1 MSNITEVRVNRR
13 AAERISAGRPWV
25 YRSDL
30 LTAGDAIPGQV
41 VRVLDGRNNR
51 YGCAHYSSS
60 SEIVLRML
68 PYETAI
74 TDLGFFRRL
83 IARAQAL
90 REKVVS
96 DTDSYRVVF
105 AEADF
110 LPGLIVDR
118 YGPHLVI
125 QTLSQGMDASKA
137 AIVEALREALNPE
150 SITERNDAATRE
162 KEGLER
168 ISGTLHGTTPDRLE
182 AKINGLR
189 LQVNL
194 AEGQKTGLFLD
205 QRENWRA
212 AVDYAKG
219 EALDCF
225 SYTGG
230 FALHLARGCESVTA
244 VDSSKPALAQ
254 LAHNAKA
261 NGIENIQTRH
271 GKASDMLK
279 QYVLS
284 RREFDMIVV
293 DPPAFAKTSRQRE
306 DALRAYK
313 DVNLKA
319 LKLLKRDGILISC
332 SCSQHVSEADLL
344 EVIAD
349 AALDCGR
356 RLTVVERRTQAR
368 DHPILLTAPE
378 THYLKCIVLRA
389 F

>member
-30 LTAGDAIPGQV
+30 LSAGDAVAGQV

-51 YGCAHYSSS
+51 YGCAHYSST

-83 IARAQAL
+83 ITRAQVL

-125 QTLSQGMDASKA
+125 QTLSQGMDASKN
-137 AIVEALREALNPE
+137 AIVEALRETLNPE

-168 ISGTLHGTTPDRLE
+168 ISSTLHGTMPDHVE
-182 AKINGLR
+182 ARINGLR

-212 AVDYAKG
+212 AAEYAKG

-230 FALHLARGCESVTA
+230 FALHLARGCQSVTA

-254 LAHNAKA
+254 LAHNAGA
-261 NGIENIQTRH
+261 NGIENIHTRH

-284 RREFDMIVV
+284 RREFDIIVV
-293 DPPAFAKTSRQRE
+293 DPPAFAKTSRQRG

-344 EVIAD
+344 EVIAE

>member
-1 MSNITEVRVNRR
+1 
-13 AAERISAGRPWV
+13 
-25 YRSDL
+25 
-30 LTAGDAIPGQV
+30 
-41 VRVLDGRNNR
+41 
-51 YGCAHYSSS
+51 
-60 SEIVLRML
+60 ML
-68 PYETAI
+68 PYETAM

-83 IARAQAL
+83 INRAQDF
-90 REKVVS
+90 REKVVA

-125 QTLSQGMDASKA
+125 QTLSQGMDAAKE
-137 AIVEALREALNPE
+137 AIVAALQEVLNPD

-168 ISGTLHGTTPDRLE
+168 VSGALHGTTPDSLE
-182 AKINGLR
+182 AKINGLHFM
-189 LQVNL
+189 VNL

-205 QRENWRA
+205 QRENWQA
-212 AVDYAKG
+212 AAAYAKG
-219 EALDCF
+219 QALDCF

-230 FALHLARGCESVTA
+230 FSLHLARGSESVTA
-244 VDSSKPALAQ
+244 VDSSKPALAR
-254 LAHNAKA
+254 LAQNAKA

-271 GKASDMLK
+271 GKAFDLLK

-284 RREFDMIVV
+284 RREFDTIVV

-349 AALDCGR
+349 AALDCGK

-378 THYLKCIVLRA
+378 THYLKCVVLRA

>member
-30 LTAGDAIPGQV
+30 INAGEAIPGQV

-51 YGCAHYSSS
+51 YGCAHYSSK

-68 PYETAI
+68 PFETAQ
-74 TDLGFFRRL
+74 TDAGFFRRL
-83 IARAQAL
+83 IASAQAF
-90 REKVVS
+90 REKVV
-96 DTDSYRVVF
+96 DRTDSYRVVF

-137 AIVEALREALNPE
+137 AIVEALREVLNPD

-168 ISGTLHGTTPDRLE
+168 ISGALYGETPGRLE
-182 AKINGLR
+182 AEINGLR
-189 LQVNL
+189 FVVNL

-205 QRENWRA
+205 QRENWQA
-212 AVDYAKG
+212 AAAYAKG
-219 EALDCF
+219 AALDCF

-254 LAHNAKA
+254 LAYNAKA
-261 NGIENIQTRH
+261 NCLDNIQTRH
-271 GKASDMLK
+271 GKAFDMLQ

-284 RREFDMIVV
+284 RRKFDTIVV

-319 LKLLKRDGILISC
+319 LKLLKRDGILITC

-344 EVIAD
+344 EVIA
-349 AALDCGR
+349 AAGLDCGS

>member
-1 MSNITEVRVNRR
+1 MPHITEVRINRR
-13 AAERISAGRPWV
+13 AAERIGAGRPWV

-30 LTAGDAIPGQV
+30 ISAGDAVAGQV

-51 YGCAHYSSS
+51 YGCAHYSSK

-68 PYETAI
+68 PFETAQ
-74 TDLGFFRRL
+74 TDAGFFRRL
-83 IARAQAL
+83 ITRARDF
-90 REKVVS
+90 RERVVA
-96 DTDSYRVVF
+96 DTDSYRVIF

-118 YGPHLVI
+118 YGPHLVV
-125 QTLSQGMDASKA
+125 QTLSQGMDAAKA
-137 AIVEALREALNPE
+137 AIVEALREVLSPD

-168 ISGTLHGTTPDRLE
+168 ISSTLHGTTPDYLE

-189 LQVNL
+189 FMVNL

-205 QRENWRA
+205 QRENWQA
-212 AVDYAKG
+212 AAAYAKG

-230 FALHLARGCESVTA
+230 FSLHLARGCESVTA

-254 LAHNAKA
+254 LAYNAKA
-261 NGIENIQTRH
+261 NNLENIQTRH
-271 GKASDMLK
+271 GKAFDMLK

-284 RREFDMIVV
+284 RREFDTIVV